1 MSVQFHLVADLW
13 GSVGFLSVGPH
24 QNSELAY
31 WGGMFDLNATARAG
45 RDGDP
50 AALEQFVRE
59 VQTDVWR
66 FAAYLTRPEDSD
78 DLAQE
83 ALFRVIKNLHRWE
96 RGPVLT
102 WVLGVTRNV
111 CREDIRRRTVRRT
124 DPVAE
129 PSVSP
134 MLDTTDAVDTMQ
146 LLAALPDDQREAIVL
161 TQLIG
166 LPYADAARVAGC
178 PIGTIR
184 SRVARGRT
192 ALADA
197 LDDGTIRDHG

>member
-1 MSVQFHLVADLW
+1 
-13 GSVGFLSVGPH
+13 
-24 QNSELAY
+24 
-31 WGGMFDLNATARAG
+31 MFDIDAAARAG
-45 RDGDP
+45 RNGDQKE
-50 AALEQFVRE
+50 LERFVRE
-59 VQTDVWR
+59 IQTDVWR
-66 FAAYLTRPEDSD
+66 FAAYLTCPEDSD

-129 PSVSP
+129 PPVA
-134 MLDTTDAVDTMQ
+134 DATDRTDAIDTMQ
-146 LLAALPDDQREAIVL
+146 LLRALPPDQREAIVL

-184 SRVARGRT
+184 SRVARGRST
-192 ALADA
+192 LADE
-197 LDDGTIRDHG
+197 LNDGTISDHG

>member
-1 MSVQFHLVADLW
+1 
-13 GSVGFLSVGPH
+13 
-24 QNSELAY
+24 
-31 WGGMFDLNATARAG
+31 MFDLDATARAG
-45 RDGDP
+45 RDGDQV
-50 AALEQFVRE
+50 ALELFARE

-83 ALFRVIKNLHRWE
+83 ALYRVIKNLHRWQ

-129 PSVSP
+129 PAVSP
-134 MLDTTDAVDTMQ
+134 MLDTTDAVDTIQ

-192 ALADA
+192 ALVDA
-197 LDDGTIRDHG
+197 LGNGSISDHG